1 MHLGS
6 LLGIP
11 VLVDPLFL
19 VMLFGL
25 SLFGFFPQTLVLFWV
40 VLLHELAHVLV
51 AKYNDLFIE
60 EIELLPFGG
69 VARIDGMLQLNPPI
83 EIRVAIAGPLV
94 NLILAGVTTFFFDDI
109 PVSEQWLLFF
119 IQANFGMAI
128 FNLLPTLP
136 LDGGRVLRS
145 ILTSKMGF
153 KQATERVVFFSKFLA
168 IIIALLGVAITYIYG
183 NFNSLI
189 FLVMGFFIFT
199 ASHKE
204 KREAT
209 YLFMRY
215 LTRKKQQLRLAR
227 VMDVRQL
234 VATDESSLGEIL
246 RKFVPPNYHIVWIVD
261 LEGTIIGKIG
271 EIDLINALFDKGLTT
286 KIGDLI

>member
-25 SLFGFFPQTLVLFWV
+25 SLFGFLPQTLVLFWV

-136 LDGGRVLRS
+136 LDGG
-145 ILTSKMGF
+145 
-153 KQATERVVFFSKFLA
+153 
-168 IIIALLGVAITYIYG
+168 
-183 NFNSLI
+183 
-189 FLVMGFFIFT
+189 
-199 ASHKE
+199 
-204 KREAT
+204 
-209 YLFMRY
+209 
-215 LTRKKQQLRLAR
+215 
-227 VMDVRQL
+227 
-234 VATDESSLGEIL
+234 
-246 RKFVPPNYHIVWIVD
+246 
-261 LEGTIIGKIG
+261 
-271 EIDLINALFDKGLTT
+271 
-286 KIGDLI
+286 